1 MTIGEMCR
9 LMLTR
14 FEEKNTILT
23 EISTIACVLRLEWF
37 DTRFPR
43 IAVNYEV
50 KLLKKMCGKIS

>member
-23 EISTIACVLRLEWF
+23 EILTIARVFRLEWF

-50 KLLKKMCGKIS
+50 KPVKKV